1 MRACVLLLTLLSLPA
16 VSQTIIGTVEKIDKD
31 QLQVKC
37 RDGVVTLRIDE
48 KTTVCKVKMSH
59 YVSRSLA
66 LDDRRSLTAANIS
79 AEVTLFGVIT
89 ESSPAHLT
97 VVPNSATSSDGK
109 AAVLCF

>member
-48 KTTVCKVKMSH
+48 KTTVCKVKMSLDLSPLTIGDH
-59 YVSRSLA
+59 LLPLTSQRKSLYLA
-66 LDDRRSLTAANIS
+66 S
-79 AEVTLFGVIT
+79 
-89 ESSPAHLT
+89 
-97 VVPNSATSSDGK
+97 
-109 AAVLCF
+109 